1 MRPARAA
8 PAPPPPANPATSPNA
23 PSPRSAG
30 ARRRSQARERS
41 SSPTRNSGIS
51 PGARMTR
58 RVTSP
63 GDSRAEGPRRLG
75 RSPPA
80 RGVGGLGGRR
90 GGGGGGR
97 VGGGGGGG
105 GGGWRV
111 GGVDARRNQPCLPG
125 ARLRVQSLVV
135 GQRRRATPVLDHDQR
150 GGLGHRGRGDDR
162 RQNRDGD
169 GRGDGMVFHG
179 RFLLAVASSR
189 ASPSTRARCW
199 PTLWR

>member
-63 GDSRAEGPRRLG
+63 GDSRAERTGSMG
-75 RSPPA
+75 ASPPA
-80 RGVGGLGGRR
+80 R
-90 GGGGGGR
+90 
-97 VGGGGGGG
+97 GGGGGGG
-105 GGGWRV
+105 GGRV

>member
-63 GDSRAEGPRRLG
+63 GDSRAERTRSMAAPPPGP
-75 RSPPA
+75 
-80 RGVGGLGGRR
+80 
-90 GGGGGGR
+90 
-97 VGGGGGGG
+97 GGGGGGG
-105 GGGWRV
+105 GGGGAGGGGGGWGV